1 MSGNTLRLGRLF
13 GIEVKLDYSWFIIF
27 ALVTWSLA
35 RQYFPMA
42 HPGWS
47 ATVYWAMG
55 ALTALLFF
63 TSVLAHELA
72 HSFVAQA
79 QGTPV
84 RDITLFL
91 FGGAAHISEE
101 PKSPRHEFLMALAG
115 PVTSLMIAGLFGL
128 VWQGSLTSNPLLHAL
143 AGWLATINL
152 SLGLFN
158 LIPGFPLDG
167 GRVFRA
173 IVWHI
178 TGNLQRGTAIA
189 GGLGRFVAYG
199 FIFWGVWQIFSGNW
213 VNGLWIAFI
222 GWFLEN
228 AATASVQQVAL
239 HQWLTGHTVREVM
252 MTDCPQLLGQLTL
265 DVAVDQ
271 VVLPS
276 GKRCFPVIEQ
286 GQVQGLL
293 TLHRIASAPRD
304 QWATTRVQDV
314 MIPLAELKTVRPDEE
329 LVAVFERMAEEDINQ
344 YPVLEAGNRRLLG
357 IVARDNVLTFLHT
370 RAALRA

>member
-128 VWQGSLTSNPLLHAL
+128 VWQVSLTSNPLLHAL
-143 AGWLATINL
+143 TAGWQPSTSRLAC
-152 SLGLFN
+152 
-158 LIPGFPLDG
+158 
-167 GRVFRA
+167 
-173 IVWHI
+173 
-178 TGNLQRGTAIA
+178 
-189 GGLGRFVAYG
+189 
-199 FIFWGVWQIFSGNW
+199 
-213 VNGLWIAFI
+213 
-222 GWFLEN
+222 
-228 AATASVQQVAL
+228 
-239 HQWLTGHTVREVM
+239 LT
-252 MTDCPQLLGQLTL
+252 
-265 DVAVDQ
+265 
-271 VVLPS
+271 
-276 GKRCFPVIEQ
+276 
-286 GQVQGLL
+286 
-293 TLHRIASAPRD
+293 
-304 QWATTRVQDV
+304 
-314 MIPLAELKTVRPDEE
+314 
-329 LVAVFERMAEEDINQ
+329 
-344 YPVLEAGNRRLLG
+344 
-357 IVARDNVLTFLHT
+357 
-370 RAALRA
+370 

>member
-35 RQYFPMA
+35 GQYFPTA
-42 HPGWS
+42 HPDWS
-47 ATVYWAMG
+47 VTIYWAMG
-55 ALTALLFF
+55 AFTALLFF
-63 TSVLAHELA
+63 ASVLAHELA

-115 PVTSLMIAGLFGL
+115 PVASLMIAGLFGL
-128 VWQGSLTSNPLLHAL
+128 LWQGSLTSNPMLHAL
-143 AGWLATINL
+143 TGWLATINL
-152 SLGLFN
+152 ALGLFN

-173 IVWHI
+173 VAWYI
-178 TGNLQRGTAIA
+178 TGNLQRGTEIA

-199 FIFWGVWQIFSGNW
+199 FIFWGVWQIFGGNW
-213 VNGLWIAFI
+213 ANGLWIAFI

-239 HQWLTGHTVREVM
+239 REWLTGHTVREVM
-252 MTDCPQLLGQLTL
+252 MTDCPQLFGQLTL

-276 GKRCFPVIEQ
+276 GKRCFPVVTQ

-314 MIPLAELKTVRPDEE
+314 MIPLAELKTVQPNEE
-329 LVAVFERMAEEDINQ
+329 LVTVFERMVSEDINQ
-344 YPVLEAGNRRLLG
+344 YPVLETGSRRLLG
-357 IVARDNVLTFLHT
+357 IVARDNVLAFLRT
-370 RAALRA
+370 KTALSA

>member
-1 MSGNTLRLGRLF
+1 M
-13 GIEVKLDYSWFIIF
+13 
-27 ALVTWSLA
+27 
-35 RQYFPMA
+35 
-42 HPGWS
+42 
-47 ATVYWAMG
+47 
-55 ALTALLFF
+55 
-63 TSVLAHELA
+63 
-72 HSFVAQA
+72 
-79 QGTPV
+79 
-84 RDITLFL
+84 
-91 FGGAAHISEE
+91 
-101 PKSPRHEFLMALAG
+101 
-115 PVTSLMIAGLFGL
+115 
-128 VWQGSLTSNPLLHAL
+128 
-143 AGWLATINL
+143 
-152 SLGLFN
+152 
-158 LIPGFPLDG
+158 
-167 GRVFRA
+167 
-173 IVWHI
+173 
-178 TGNLQRGTAIA
+178 
-189 GGLGRFVAYG
+189 AYG

-239 HQWLTGHTVREVM
+239 RQWLTGHTVHEVM

-293 TLHRIASAPRD
+293 TLHRIASVPRT

-329 LVAVFERMAEEDINQ
+329 LVTVFERMAEEDINQ

-370 RAALRA
+370 RAALST

>member
-13 GIEVKLDYSWFIIF
+13 GIEVKLDYSWFVIF

-35 RQYFPMA
+35 GQYFPTA

-47 ATVYWAMG
+47 VTSYWAMG

-63 TSVLAHELA
+63 ASVLAHELA

-115 PVTSLMIAGLFGL
+115 PVASLMIAGLFGL
-128 VWQGSLTSNPLLHAL
+128 LWQGSLTSNPMLHAL
-143 AGWLATINL
+143 TGWLATINL
-152 SLGLFN
+152 ALGLFN

-167 GRVFRA
+167 GRAFRA
-173 IVWHI
+173 IVWYI
-178 TGNLQRGTAIA
+178 TGNLRRGTEIA

-199 FIFWGVWQIFSGNW
+199 FIFWGVWQIFGGNW
-213 VNGLWIAFI
+213 ANGLWIAFI

-239 HQWLTGHTVREVM
+239 REWLIGHTVREVM
-252 MTDCPQLLGQLTL
+252 MTDCPQLFGQLTL

-276 GKRCFPVIEQ
+276 GKRCFPVVAQ

-314 MIPLAELKTVRPDEE
+314 MIPLAELKTVHPNEE
-329 LVAVFERMAEEDINQ
+329 LVTVFERMVSEDINQ
-344 YPVLEAGNRRLLG
+344 YPVLETGSRRLLG
-357 IVARDNVLTFLHT
+357 IVARDNVLAFLRT
-370 RAALRA
+370 KAALSA